1 MQRTII
7 DPMPGDPD
15 RIYSVTE
22 LAREF
27 GTTARAIRFYE
38 GKGLIAPARVGA
50 NRAYTHRD
58 RARLV
63 LILRGKRL
71 GFSLREIKDFLAL
84 YHSDPEG
91 VVQMRTLATMLH
103 ERMGDLEHQREVLDA
118 TLADLKRLLA
128 TVEGSIG
135 RGRGAGAAAP
145 AEASGRRKR
154 AAG

>member
-1 MQRTII
+1 MPRTIN

-15 RIYSVTE
+15 RSYSVTE

-63 LILRGKRL
+63 LILRGKQL

-84 YHSDPEG
+84 YHSDPDG
-91 VVQMRTLATMLH
+91 LVQMRALAAKLSERTDTLL
-103 ERMGDLEHQREVLDA
+103 RQREVLDA
-118 TLADLKRLLA
+118 TLGDLERLLA
-128 TVEGSIG
+128 SVEDSIE
-135 RGRGAGAAAP
+135 RNT
-145 AEASGRRKR
+145 RRKR